1 MFADSDSSPDE
12 PLSRSRDRKWYL
24 IWEIMLMEKGWLRVA
39 RWRHSSGVCN
49 SMFVLVDKTVMRQ
62 TKWGHAKKSGQDQ
75 GVFRPEG
82 QSGGLRGDYAA
93 VVNSLDGLGGG
104 VRRALSALLEDGDA
118 CRKRRESDR

>member
-1 MFADSDSSPDE
+1 MFADSDSSPDK
-12 PLSRSRDRKWYL
+12 PLSLSRDRKWYL
-24 IWEIMLMEKGWLRVA
+24 VWELILVEKGRHRVA
-39 RWRHSSGVCN
+39 RWRHPSGMCS
-49 SMFVLVDKTVMRQ
+49 SMFALVDKTVMRQ
-62 TKWGHAKKSGQDQ
+62 TKWDHAKKSGQDQ

-82 QSGGLRGDYAA
+82 QSGDLRGDYAA